1 MTQRTKQDISQDKV
15 FGSNTFEEWRELTN
29 NIVDILED
37 TVTVGTSSGSTT
49 GDITVTGTLSLIG
62 EDGAG
67 NPTNFLKTDRI
78 RASAE
83 SSPFVLIENSTEV
96 SGEYLKLSSP
106 SSDAADASI
115 KLQFSNP
122 ANIGSEDTW
131 FLSANADHSQ
141 LTIGDGTHNL
151 MLHTNDTITS
161 QNLIIDNL
169 MLGPDISGVTIGA
182 NSQTT
187 GNFTLVNGTTITAS
201 TGFVGDIQGNVTGN
215 VTGDIFANNGTFK
228 VLENGTD
235 GSNAT
240 FRGDILA
247 KVGGQTILNSG
258 TDGSNA
264 TFSGNVTG
272 SLFGNADT
280 ATLAGDA
287 NTLATPRNI
296 GGVEFDGSQDIDL
309 PGVNTSGN
317 QNTSGIAD
325 YAKQVMVKDTEKQLS
340 GNQYSVV
347 LTDHDN
353 STDAYRTL
361 EADLG
366 MEFNAS
372 NNTLTVDH
380 LILRS
385 GGDIKIRGASHTSEN
400 PVFDGEMSGNAAT
413 ATKLKTAVNI
423 GGVSFDG
430 SGPINLPGVNTG
442 GNQNTSG
449 KANTAGHADKAAALS
464 TTGLKIGGVSFN
476 ATESINLP
484 GVNVAGTQN
493 TSGNA
498 AKATHAT
505 KATKA
510 DKATAATSAGTAGTA
525 GTAAS
530 AGHAGYWTTAR
541 TLSLKG
547 DVTGSV
553 SVQGKS
559 AMNINCSVTDASH
572 THTLSNITG
581 LDEELKG
588 YVHIDNM
595 WPPGSVIC
603 MANDNNPNDFLGAG
617 TWTRFGQGKTLVGG
631 NGAKS
636 GGSDPY
642 RKESHW
648 PQASKFTGHKG
659 GGDTMK
665 LTTSNLPAHSH
676 VHTVKVGR
684 SYSKNGRQAKNG
696 VVQGSNGEV
705 LNNTTAKYEATTK
718 SAGSGNSFSL
728 LQSYV
733 VVAYWIRS

>member
-37 TVTVGTSSGSTT
+37 TVTVGTGSGSTT

-62 EDGAG
+62 EDLAG

-78 RASAE
+78 RAAAE
-83 SSPFVLIENSTEV
+83 ATPFVLIENSTEV

-122 ANIGSEDTW
+122 ANTGSEDTW
-131 FLSANADHSQ
+131 FLSANSDHSQ

-151 MLHTNDTITS
+151 MLHTNNTITS
-161 QNLIIDNL
+161 QNLIIDNS

-187 GNFTLVNGTTITAS
+187 GNFTTLNGTTITAS
-201 TGFVGDIQGNVTGN
+201 TAFMGNIQGNVTGN
-215 VTGDIFANNGTFK
+215 VSGDIYASNGTFK
-228 VLENGTD
+228 VLENGTENND
-235 GSNAT
+235 SSFIGK
-240 FRGDILA
+240 ILA
-247 KVGGQTILNSG
+247 EGGQTILNNG

-296 GGVEFDGSQDIDL
+296 GGVEFDGSQDISL
-309 PGVNTSGN
+309 PGVSEDGN

-325 YAKQVMVKDTEKQLS
+325 YAKQVMVKDTEKQLTGS
-340 GNQYSVV
+340 QYSVV

-353 STDAYRTL
+353 SSDRYRTL

-380 LILRS
+380 IVLRS
-385 GGDIKIRGASHTSEN
+385 GGDIKIRGTSWTSNN
-400 PVFDGEMSGNAAT
+400 PVFDGELSGNAAS
-413 ATKLKTAVNI
+413 ANKLKSAVNI

-430 SGPINLPGVNTG
+430 SGPISLPGVNEG

-449 KANTAGHADKAAALS
+449 KAATAGHADKAAALS
-464 TTGLKIGGVSFN
+464 VSGLKVGGVAFDG
-476 ATESINLP
+476 TKSISLP
-484 GVNVAGTQN
+484 GVDSAGNQN

-498 AKATHAT
+498 DKATHAT

-510 DKATAATSAGTAGTA
+510 TKADLATAATSAGTAGTA
-525 GTAAS
+525 GS
-530 AGHAGYWTTAR
+530 AGHAGRWTTAR
-541 TLSLKG
+541 TLSLTG

-553 SVQGKS
+553 NIRGDAAASLSCKVQ
-559 AMNINCSVTDASH
+559 NNSH
-572 THTLSNITG
+572 THTLSDISN
-581 LDEELKG
+581 LEAELKG
-588 YVHIDNM
+588 FVHIDNM
-595 WPPGSVIC
+595 WPEGSVIC
-603 MANDNNPNDFLGAG
+603 MANDNDPNTYLSAG
-617 TWTRFGQGKTLVGG
+617 TWHRFGKGKTLVGG
-631 NGAKS
+631 DGSKS
-636 GGSDPY
+636 SGFSPY
-642 RKESHW
+642 RKEINFGG
-648 PQASKFTGHKG
+648 SKFTGVKG
-659 GGDTMK
+659 GADKVTLGA
-665 LTTSNLPAHSH
+665 SQLPAHSH
-676 VHTVKVGR
+676 TYRIRAGR
-684 SYSKNGRQAKNG
+684 SFKKSGKSAANG
-696 VVQGSNGEV
+696 VTQGSNGV
-705 LNNTTAKYEATTK
+705 TLNYSDQTTST
-718 SAGSGNSFSL
+718 SGSGKSFSI

-733 VVAYWIRS
+733 VVAYWVRVS